1 MHLDCGGCVLQQI
14 SFSRFKKR
22 DPAPSRLRYKLSRW
36 MLSSL
41 IRKAIFYGFPLITL
55 AILIVIYFQDQKNKE
70 QVEEIAFDLY
80 RKVIERPEFMLD
92 ALSIEGAS
100 DSLNAEIREVLG
112 LEFPISSFD
121 LDLDKLHERVLSLP
135 PVEIAEVHL
144 KGGGILSVRVDEKIP
159 ALLIKKDIGFNVLS
173 EHGQYIRSVSSREHF
188 SHLPLITGEGA
199 ESVASQAPS
208 LFKAIDGELGEVRGL
223 VFVGKRRWNIVLA
236 SGQVIM
242 LPANNPEQAIQK
254 ILLLD
259 KTEQIL
265 SRQVAIFD
273 FRIPSRITLRIP
285 TDDYGRINSEIV
297 GVRN

>member
-1 MHLDCGGCVLQQI
+1 MQQI
-14 SFSRFKKR
+14 SFSKFRKR
-22 DPAPSRLRYKLSRW
+22 DPAPSRLRYKFSRW
-36 MLSSL
+36 MLSPL
-41 IRKAIFYGFPLITL
+41 IKKVTFFGFPLIIL
-55 AILIVIYFQDQKNKE
+55 AIPILIYFQDQKNKE

-199 ESVASQAPS
+199 ENVASQAPS
-208 LFKAIDGELGEVRGL
+208 LFKAIGGELDEVRGL

-254 ILLLD
+254 ILILD
-259 KTEQIL
+259 KAEQIL